1 MDKQAFRQ
9 RAMTLHP
16 DHGGSHDEFLAFM
29 KQAKG
34 DPLPDNA
41 KQTAVSEM
49 FALLQSGDLASM
61 VYVDIP
67 REVAERLRSRTAKL
81 TEQQEHS
88 ERVADDL
95 EELAERFTEVC
106 LMSTALQSEATRLR
120 EQVKALQPQID
131 NMQAAAEYA
140 ETIGF
145 EKEEREECSQSMS
158 YTIRGNAYW

>member
-9 RAMTLHP
+9 RAMALHP

-29 KQAKG
+29 KEARG
-34 DPLPDNA
+34 EAPPDNA

-49 FALLQSGDLASM
+49 FAFLQSTNMDGV

-67 REVAERLRSRTAKL
+67 RKVAERLRSRAAKL

-106 LMSTALQSEATRLR
+106 LMSTALQSEAARLR

-140 ETIGF
+140 EAIGF
-145 EKEEREECSQSMS
+145 EVQEREAVSGWYE
-158 YTIRGNAYW
+158 YPI